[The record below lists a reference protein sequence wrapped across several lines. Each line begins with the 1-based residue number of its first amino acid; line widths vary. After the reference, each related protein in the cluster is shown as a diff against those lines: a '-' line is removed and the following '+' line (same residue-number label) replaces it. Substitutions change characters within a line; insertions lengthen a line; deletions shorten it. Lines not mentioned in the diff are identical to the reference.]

1 MRREGWS
8 ASYASVIGAQ
18 HSTSG
23 LPCQDACAVRFSS
36 DREWFAAVVSDGAGS
51 ARYAEHGSR
60 LVADTF
66 AKKLIGL
73 TGPLASKAP
82 GAWINDYVIEQV
94 IRTREE
100 LRQLANSDRLED
112 YHCTLVA
119 CLVGPSG
126 GFLVHIGD
134 GVIIGGNA
142 QRLATGDVTD
152 LGRNLCISPPE
163 NGEYAN
169 ETFFITEGSWIRHI
183 RITPVG
189 SLDWIMLGTDGGAAL
204 AMSSNTTPR
213 EEFLCPI
220 MERLCQLDSESA
232 RRDLIEGA
240 LTGPE
245 ADTLTGDDKTL
256 CLICR
261 TDTLGSG
268 PFELKSAAPQ
278 RPVQSA
284 PQIVGSLL
292 SPLGPGMSHFGVSQ
306 LSEAPARTPTSALV
320 SSLRA
325 NSREIALGAVM
336 GAVMLLLAAI
346 IFLVWNL
353 LLPGGE
359 PRAASANPP
368 PANEALQSGTPLPKP
383 APAPIDVAPVP
394 PSAETQKSA
403 DAEVSPSVPAAD
415 PALPSLSPDQPVG
428 DPQ

>member
-1 MRREGWS
+1 MNRERWS
-8 ASYASVIGAQ
+8 ATYASVIGAQ

-23 LPCQDACAVRFSS
+23 LPCQDACVVRFSS

-51 ARYAEHGSR
+51 ARYSDQGSR
-60 LVADTF
+60 LVADAF
-66 AKKLIGL
+66 ANKLIGL
-73 TGPLASKAP
+73 TVPLASKAP

-213 EEFLCPI
+213 EEFLCPLV
-220 MERLCQLDSESA
+220 ERLSQVDNEPG
-232 RRDLIEGA
+232 RRDLLEGV

-261 TDTLGSG
+261 TDALGSG
-268 PFELKSAAPQ
+268 PFELKSAVPQ

-292 SPLGPGMSHFGVSQ
+292 SPLGPGVSHFGVSQ
-306 LSEAPARTPTSALV
+306 PSEAHARTPTSALV

-325 NSREIALGAVM
+325 NAREIALGARI
-336 GAVMLLLAAI
+336 GAVMLVLALI
-346 IFLVWNL
+346 IYLMGNL
-353 LLPGGE
+353 LLPGVE

-368 PANEALQSGTPLPKP
+368 PPDEALQSDTQLAKP
-383 APAPIDVAPVP
+383 APAPLDVAPVP
-394 PSAETQKSA
+394 PSVETQTSA
-403 DAEVSPSVPAAD
+403 DAEVSQSLPAAG
-415 PALPSLSPDQPVG
+415 PALPGPSADQPDG